1 MDGEKIN
8 IVYQDGKEEEVDV
21 VTYLNS
27 KDSMN
32 QYLVYTKN
40 EKQSNGDIVIYISKF
55 IEENGQKQLT
65 EISDNDEWKDVQK
78 LLREIANAQVGDY
91 SMNEKFD
98 YKDSLTDIKA
108 SLFDIYEDQERVI
121 GSINP
126 DLRDKHVS
134 EFIEIKDLALSL
146 LEKIQKLYDNSLVSV
161 KDNNE
166 KVVSTN
172 VNSVDNM
179 QEHDVNNNEEVNNQD
194 VENNTLEDDQ
204 VSSDEEESNQDN
216 NDIDEDNIQ
225 TNDEVETP
233 DESSLDDNS
242 DDESVQNNSDIDE
255 NNTQTAD
262 EVETPDESSLDD
274 SSDDQGRENSDTEES
289 EDSDSEI
296 SFDNGEDNS
305 NKYYLLC
312 DEDKLHFAYVSEK
325 LFNKIKSHHVS
336 DTEPLEEDIVSDVDT
351 SDGNIYKKDDLPVKG
366 IIVRNDQY
374 MKLALSK
381 HRQEGVLKEAKNY
394 RIETVKRK
402 RQEQQKIELEKAK
415 VHLDIQEDNYE

>member
-1 MDGEKIN
+1 
-8 IVYQDGKEEEVDV
+8 
-21 VTYLNS
+21 
-27 KDSMN
+27 
-32 QYLVYTKN
+32 
-40 EKQSNGDIVIYISKF
+40 
-55 IEENGQKQLT
+55 
-65 EISDNDEWKDVQK
+65 
-78 LLREIANAQVGDY
+78 
-91 SMNEKFD
+91 MNEKFD

-166 KVVSTN
+166 KIVSTN

-179 QEHDVNNNEEVNNQD
+179 QEHDVDNNEEVSNQD
-194 VENNTLEDDQ
+194 VENNTFEDDQ
-204 VSSDEEESNQDN
+204 VGSDEEESNQDN
-216 NDIDEDNIQ
+216 NYVDEDNIQ
-225 TNDEVETP
+225 TTDEVETS
-233 DESSLDDNS
+233 DESSLDDSS
-242 DDESVQNNSDIDE
+242 DDESIQNNGDIDE

-274 SSDDQGRENSDTEES
+274 SSDNQDTEEVEEKSDLEES
-289 EDSDSEI
+289 EDNDNNSDSDSEI

-312 DEDKLHFAYVSEK
+312 SEDKLHFAYVSES

-336 DTEPLEEDIVSDVDT
+336 DNKSLEGTVSDVDT

-366 IIVRNDQY
+366 IIVRSDQY

-415 VHLDIQEDNYE
+415 VHLDI

>member
-1 MDGEKIN
+1 
-8 IVYQDGKEEEVDV
+8 
-21 VTYLNS
+21 
-27 KDSMN
+27 
-32 QYLVYTKN
+32 
-40 EKQSNGDIVIYISKF
+40 
-55 IEENGQKQLT
+55 
-65 EISDNDEWKDVQK
+65 
-78 LLREIANAQVGDY
+78 
-91 SMNEKFD
+91 MNEKFD

-172 VNSVDNM
+172 VNLVDNM
-179 QEHDVNNNEEVNNQD
+179 QEHDVDNNGDVNNQD
-194 VENNTLEDDQ
+194 VENNNLEDDQ
-204 VSSDEEESNQDN
+204 VSSDEEESNQNN

-225 TNDEVETP
+225 TNDEVETS
-233 DESSLDDNS
+233 DESSLDDSS

-255 NNTQTAD
+255 NNTQTD
-262 EVETPDESSLDD
+262 DDDETPGESSLDD
-274 SSDDQGRENSDTEES
+274 SSDDQDTEEVEEKSDLEES
-289 EDSDSEI
+289 EDSDNGSDSEI
-296 SFDNGEDNS
+296 SFDNAEDNS

-325 LFNKIKSHHVS
+325 LFNKIKSYHVS
-336 DTEPLEEDIVSDVDT
+336 DTEPLGEDTVSDVDT

-415 VHLDIQEDNYE
+415 VHLDI

>member
-1 MDGEKIN
+1 
-8 IVYQDGKEEEVDV
+8 
-21 VTYLNS
+21 
-27 KDSMN
+27 
-32 QYLVYTKN
+32 
-40 EKQSNGDIVIYISKF
+40 
-55 IEENGQKQLT
+55 
-65 EISDNDEWKDVQK
+65 
-78 LLREIANAQVGDY
+78 
-91 SMNEKFD
+91 MNEKFD

-233 DESSLDDNS
+233 DESSLDD
-242 DDESVQNNSDIDE
+242 
-255 NNTQTAD
+255 
-262 EVETPDESSLDD
+262 

-336 DTEPLEEDIVSDVDT
+336 DTEPLEEDTVSDVDT

-381 HRQEGVLKEAKNY
+381 HRLDGVLKEAKNY
-394 RIETVKRK
+394 RI
-402 RQEQQKIELEKAK
+402 
-415 VHLDIQEDNYE
+415 

>member
-1 MDGEKIN
+1 
-8 IVYQDGKEEEVDV
+8 
-21 VTYLNS
+21 
-27 KDSMN
+27 
-32 QYLVYTKN
+32 
-40 EKQSNGDIVIYISKF
+40 
-55 IEENGQKQLT
+55 
-65 EISDNDEWKDVQK
+65 
-78 LLREIANAQVGDY
+78 
-91 SMNEKFD
+91 MNEKFD

-204 VSSDEEESNQDN
+204 VSSDEEESNQNN

-225 TNDEVETP
+225 TNDEVETS
-233 DESSLDDNS
+233 DESSLDDSS

-336 DTEPLEEDIVSDVDT
+336 DTEPLEEDTVSDVDT

-415 VHLDIQEDNYE
+415 VHLDI

>member
-1 MDGEKIN
+1 
-8 IVYQDGKEEEVDV
+8 
-21 VTYLNS
+21 
-27 KDSMN
+27 
-32 QYLVYTKN
+32 
-40 EKQSNGDIVIYISKF
+40 
-55 IEENGQKQLT
+55 
-65 EISDNDEWKDVQK
+65 
-78 LLREIANAQVGDY
+78 
-91 SMNEKFD
+91 MNEKFD

-233 DESSLDDNS
+233 DESSLDDSS

-255 NNTQTAD
+255 DNIQTND

-336 DTEPLEEDIVSDVDT
+336 DTEPLEEDTVSDVDN

-415 VHLDIQEDNYE
+415 VHLDI

>member
-1 MDGEKIN
+1 
-8 IVYQDGKEEEVDV
+8 
-21 VTYLNS
+21 
-27 KDSMN
+27 
-32 QYLVYTKN
+32 
-40 EKQSNGDIVIYISKF
+40 
-55 IEENGQKQLT
+55 
-65 EISDNDEWKDVQK
+65 
-78 LLREIANAQVGDY
+78 
-91 SMNEKFD
+91 MNEKFD

-121 GSINP
+121 GSIAP
-126 DLRDKHVS
+126 SLRDKHVS

-179 QEHDVNNNEEVNNQD
+179 QEHDVNNNAEVNNQD

-204 VSSDEEESNQDN
+204 VSSDETDEVEPNQDK

-225 TNDEVETP
+225 TTDEVETS
-233 DESSLDDNS
+233 DEFSLDNSSDNESVQDNS
-242 DDESVQNNSDIDE
+242 DIGDD
-255 NNTQTAD
+255 NTQTD
-262 EVETPDESSLDD
+262 DDDETPGESSLDD

-336 DTEPLEEDIVSDVDT
+336 DTEPLEEDTVSDVDT

-415 VHLDIQEDNYE
+415 VHLDI

>member
-1 MDGEKIN
+1 
-8 IVYQDGKEEEVDV
+8 
-21 VTYLNS
+21 
-27 KDSMN
+27 
-32 QYLVYTKN
+32 
-40 EKQSNGDIVIYISKF
+40 
-55 IEENGQKQLT
+55 
-65 EISDNDEWKDVQK
+65 
-78 LLREIANAQVGDY
+78 
-91 SMNEKFD
+91 MNEKFD
-98 YKDSLTDIKA
+98 YKNSLTDIKA

-134 EFIEIKDLALSL
+134 EFIEVKDLALSL

-166 KVVSTN
+166 GVVSTN
-172 VNSVDNM
+172 INSVDNM
-179 QEHDVNNNEEVNNQD
+179 PEYDVDNNEEVNNQD

-204 VSSDEEESNQDN
+204 VSNDEKDEEELNQDN

-225 TNDEVETP
+225 TTDEVETS
-233 DESSLDDNS
+233 DESSLDNSS
-242 DDESVQNNSDIDE
+242 DDESVQDNSDTGDD
-255 NNTQTAD
+255 NTQTD
-262 EVETPDESSLDD
+262 DDDETPDEASLDD
-274 SSDDQGRENSDTEES
+274 SSDDQDTEEVEEKS
-289 EDSDSEI
+289 DLEESKDDDNDSDSDSEI
-296 SFDNGEDNS
+296 SFDNVEDNS

-312 DEDKLHFAYVSEK
+312 DEDKLHFAYVSEN
-325 LFNKIKSHHVS
+325 LFNKIKNHHVS
-336 DTEPLEEDIVSDVDT
+336 DTEPLEEDTVSDEDT

-415 VHLDIQEDNYE
+415 VHLDI

>member
-1 MDGEKIN
+1 
-8 IVYQDGKEEEVDV
+8 
-21 VTYLNS
+21 
-27 KDSMN
+27 
-32 QYLVYTKN
+32 
-40 EKQSNGDIVIYISKF
+40 
-55 IEENGQKQLT
+55 
-65 EISDNDEWKDVQK
+65 
-78 LLREIANAQVGDY
+78 
-91 SMNEKFD
+91 MNEKFD

-172 VNSVDNM
+172 VNLVDNM
-179 QEHDVNNNEEVNNQD
+179 QEHDVDNNGEVNNQD
-194 VENNTLEDDQ
+194 VENNNLEDDQ

-225 TNDEVETP
+225 TNDEVET
-233 DESSLDDNS
+233 S
-242 DDESVQNNSDIDE
+242 
-255 NNTQTAD
+255 
-262 EVETPDESSLDD
+262 DESSLDD
-274 SSDDQGRENSDTEES
+274 SSDDQDTEEVEEKS
-289 EDSDSEI
+289 DLEESDDSDNGSDSEI
-296 SFDNGEDNS
+296 SFDNAEDNS

-325 LFNKIKSHHVS
+325 LFNKIKSYHVS
-336 DTEPLEEDIVSDVDT
+336 DTEPLEEDTVSDVDT

-415 VHLDIQEDNYE
+415 VHLDI

>member
-204 VSSDEEESNQDN
+204 VSSDEEESNQNN

-225 TNDEVETP
+225 TNDEVETS
-233 DESSLDDNS
+233 DESSLDDSS

-255 NNTQTAD
+255 DNIQTND

-336 DTEPLEEDIVSDVDT
+336 DTEPLEEDTVSDVDT